1 MVSRERDACTWITS
15 EVWEGEGSIY
25 KLGLW
30 GGGGGEAEIGFFSLP
45 LSYTVCSISLA
56 RLVNVS
62 YNS

>member
-30 GGGGGEAEIGFFSLP
+30 GGGGGEAEIIFFFVAFVLHRVFHITCP
-45 LSYTVCSISLA
+45 IG
-56 RLVNVS
+56 
-62 YNS
+62 